1 MQRFPAAPLKQVF
14 PRVPDCRSVGGH
26 RASAPNA
33 IETFEFGRFT
43 LLRRSRR
50 LLADGA
56 PVALGTRAFDILMV
70 LIEADGM
77 PVTKREL
84 LARVWPDVVVEESNL
99 KVQVYAL
106 RKALGTDR
114 DFVRT
119 ECGRGYSFTAPAR
132 ANTAARQSGAADDA
146 GELPAAS
153 KIGRPADP
161 SAIALQLARIDAK
174 LSRALAMLVTKEE
187 LLSRVWPDAT
197 RGNRKSAPKRRTAPC
212 L

>member
-1 MQRFPAAPLKQVF
+1 MSLSWINACSWRVEVMQRFPAAPLTQVF

-70 LIEADGM
+70 LVEADGM

-106 RKALGTDR
+106 RKALVDGPR
-114 DFVRT
+114 LCSERM
-119 ECGRGYSFTAPAR
+119 RAR
-132 ANTAARQSGAADDA
+132 
-146 GELPAAS
+146 L
-153 KIGRPADP
+153 
-161 SAIALQLARIDAK
+161 
-174 LSRALAMLVTKEE
+174 
-187 LLSRVWPDAT
+187 
-197 RGNRKSAPKRRTAPC
+197 
-212 L
+212 